1 MKDNNTSW
9 YERWIDIMAGT
20 AQGAPTKDFFVGM
33 LTRDIELNDA
43 ILDLLDNCLD
53 GVVRQKGSDGKRSDP
68 NYYCGYYAEIFMSEN
83 SFVIE
88 DNCGGIPRDV
98 AEKYAF
104 RMGRSSEKEDDELP
118 TVGIYGIGM
127 KRAIFKMGKSAKV
140 ITRNNNHLYQVNIP
154 PNWADSDEEWDFPIE
169 DTEDSQILCNGG
181 TRIEISDINPEIADG
196 WKTEDKREEFSERL
210 IKVIQQSY
218 SFIIQKGFK
227 ITINSIQ
234 IEPLPIKLLMD
245 EKDGG
250 MGIKPFL
257 YNQNF
262 DDVSVSLAVG
272 FYAPPPSPDDIDDEN
287 NLKRSSSDAGWTV
300 VCNDRVVLYNDKS
313 HLTGWGEAGVPQYH
327 TQFIGIRG
335 IVIFESNNPKHLP
348 MTTTK
353 RGVDTSSK
361 IYSAVKNRMRQGL
374 KMFTDYTNRWK
385 GQNEKERVYSTAAK
399 SIPVETLV
407 GGTRQSEEKLPIKFR
422 QNKGGMV
429 FNPELPKP
437 PSDKPYRII
446 RYSKDE
452 NEILDIVEYF
462 YQDRNHT
469 ITPSQIGE
477 KCFDII
483 LEKAHATK
491 DE

>member
-1 MKDNNTSW
+1 
-9 YERWIDIMAGT
+9 MAAT
-20 AQGAPTKDFFVGM
+20 AQGAPTKEFFVGM

-53 GVVRQKGSDGKRSDP
+53 GVVRQKGSKEKGKDP
-68 NYYCGYYAEIFMSEN
+68 NYYAGYYANIIISEN
-83 SFVIE
+83 SFIIE

-104 RMGRSSEKEDDELP
+104 RMGRSSEKEDDDLP

-127 KRAIFKMGKSAKV
+127 KRAIFKIGRSANV
-140 ITRNNNHLYQVNIP
+140 ITRNNDQVYQVIIP
-154 PNWADSDEEWDFPIE
+154 PDWADSDETWDFPIK
-169 DTEDSQILCNGG
+169 DVNNSPILPDGG
-181 TRIEISDINPEIADG
+181 TKVEISDINLEIGED
-196 WKTEDKREEFSERL
+196 WRTEDKREEFVERL

-218 SFIIQKGFK
+218 SFIIQKGFE
-227 ITINSIQ
+227 ITINSVI
-234 IEPLPIKLLMD
+234 IKPLPINLLMD
-245 EKDGG
+245 EKEGG
-250 MGIKPFL
+250 IGIKPFL
-257 YNQNF
+257 YNQKF

-361 IYSAVKNRMRQGL
+361 VYSAVKNRMRQGL

-385 GQNEKERVYSTAAK
+385 GQNEKERVYSAEAK
-399 SIPVETLV
+399 SVPVETLV
-407 GGTRQSEEKLPIKFR
+407 GGTRQSADTLPIKFR

-429 FNPELPKP
+429 FNPDLPKP
-437 PSDKPYRII
+437 PSDKPYKII
-446 RYSKDE
+446 RFSKDE
-452 NEILDIVEYF
+452 SEILDLVEYF
-462 YQDRNHT
+462 YSDRNHS

-477 KCFDII
+477 KCFDFV
-483 LEKAHATK
+483 LRKAHATK